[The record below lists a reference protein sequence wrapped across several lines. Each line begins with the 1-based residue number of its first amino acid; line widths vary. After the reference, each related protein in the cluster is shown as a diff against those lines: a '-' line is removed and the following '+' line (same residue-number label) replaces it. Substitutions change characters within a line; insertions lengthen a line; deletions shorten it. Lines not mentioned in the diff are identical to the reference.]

1 MKKLTIILLLISA
14 ICQGQS
20 LTEPKYDWD
29 YVIKH
34 VRKNKMNATKGTEA
48 IISEIVKNYKDD
60 EEQMELIRLYKE
72 AYDYQIVDK
81 ALLKKLV
88 DSLAINGLNER
99 VKSLATESKNF
110 VEYRLLNKKIKDFE
124 FPDKDGKVVKLTAL
138 NKKIVIIELWAT
150 WCGPCIKE
158 MKKIRELKTMN
169 PYIEFYSISV
179 DKSSDRMKKFIDKNN
194 YDWPIVFGG
203 DQELNKE
210 LWDYLNIVAIP
221 KYYTVDREGIVIN
234 VAGKLDE
241 EYIKSLK

>member
-1 MKKLTIILLLISA
+1 MKTLTTILILISA
-14 ICQGQS
+14 ICHGQS
-20 LTEPKYDWD
+20 LTETKYSLD
-29 YVIKH
+29 YVIKY
-34 VRKNKMNATKGTEA
+34 VRKNKMNATKGTEE
-48 IISEIVKNYKDD
+48 IISDIVKTYED
-60 EEQMELIRLYKE
+60 ENEQMELIRFYKE
-72 AYDYQIVDK
+72 AYDYKVVDK
-81 ALLKKLV
+81 ILLNNLV
-88 DSLAINGLNER
+88 DSMVINGLNER
-99 VKSLATESKNF
+99 VKSFATESKNL

-124 FPDKDGKVVKLTAL
+124 FPDKDGNVVKLTAL

-150 WCGPCIKE
+150 SCGPCIKE
-158 MKKIRELKTMN
+158 MKKIQGLKTMN

-179 DKSSDRMKKFIDKNN
+179 DKSSDRMKKFIDKNK

-234 VAGKLDE
+234 IADKLDE